1 MLSRG
6 ASVDEVVRAIQK
18 GTWEI
23 ARKGRLRS
31 KHTFPFGQVS
41 PVNLALYKFK
51 TVEAVFV
58 KERTQIVVITV
69 KVYYSNEKEAST

>member
-1 MLSRG
+1 MTSRWPALSR
-6 ASVDEVVRAIQK
+6 VILPDQ
-18 GTWEI
+18 
-23 ARKGRLRS
+23 
-31 KHTFPFGQVS
+31 
-41 PVNLALYKFK
+41 FK